1 MLSGD
6 MMGSLCTQKL
16 AEASEAAC
24 FALSHGLSC
33 DTCDVG
39 AADASVAMDVLS
51 MIKDS
56 PHLLKL
62 DNCCQIVSCLQLLFV
77 TAHQTYI
84 QTAVETALVLTST
97 FGEVI
102 QQTCRQDVSSVGVD
116 LSFDERKSK
125 CQNARASLKQ
135 LCHPLQTLVNLSD
148 QSQLMTSRLLSLLT
162 NL

>member
-1 MLSGD
+1 M
-6 MMGSLCTQKL
+6 QKP
-16 AEASEAAC
+16 AKPFSDVTC
-24 FALSHGLSC
+24 FALLYALSS
-33 DTCDVG
+33 DMCDVR
-39 AADASVAMDVLS
+39 AADASVVMDVLS

-56 PHLLKL
+56 PYLLKL

-77 TAHQTYI
+77 TAHQIYI
-84 QTAVETALVLTST
+84 QTAVETALILMRT

-135 LCHPLQTLVNLSD
+135 LCYPLQTLVNMSD
-148 QSQLMTSRLLSLLT
+148 QSQLMTNRSNLLNLLT

>member
-1 MLSGD
+1 MGASAPRNWPKLSRANV
-6 MMGSLCTQKL
+6 T
-16 AEASEAAC
+16 C
-24 FALSHGLSC
+24 FALLPGPSC
-33 DTCDVG
+33 DTCDLG

-56 PHLLKL
+56 PHLLRL

-77 TAHQTYI
+77 TAHQSYI
-84 QTAVETALVLTST
+84 QTAIETALILTST

-135 LCHPLQTLVNLSD
+135 LCHPLQALVNISD
-148 QSQLMTSRLLSLLT
+148 QPQLITSRLLNLLT

>member
-1 MLSGD
+1 MLCIVTWTI
-6 MMGSLCTQKL
+6 L
-16 AEASEAAC
+16 
-24 FALSHGLSC
+24 
-33 DTCDVG
+33 DTHDDG
-39 AADASVAMDVLS
+39 AADASVAMDVLG

-77 TAHQTYI
+77 SSHQNYI
-84 QTAVETALVLTST
+84 QTAVETALVLMST

-135 LCHPLQTLVNLSD
+135 LYYPLQTLVKFNMSD
-148 QSQLMTSRLLSLLT
+148 QSQLLISRLLNLLT